1 MTNIG
6 VSPPPQAR
14 LAPIAASPNAVTA
27 QNEAPFRAP
36 DNGVQR
42 LHAQL
47 SARVVIE
54 FDAAA
59 ARFVQTLIAAD
70 ALIVRR
76 FPDERQLAFSRGVNA
91 YRAAMTRG

>member
-1 MTNIG
+1 VTHIG
-6 VSPPPQAR
+6 VLPPPRAR
-14 LAPIAASPNAVTA
+14 LAPFAASPKAITA
-27 QNEAPFRAP
+27 QSETPPGAP

-59 ARFVQTLIAAD
+59 ARFIQTLIAAD
-70 ALIVRR
+70 ELIVRR